1 MKEQAERAE
10 RTERMKNYSRSVKDL
25 YQPGVKRSASQRHGR
40 PDDVEVMLSGGAEA
54 SPAEERKSYLGADA
68 ADGNIKKE
76 IKPRRRSN
84 SMAGSR
90 EAGDPE
96 SNAVAA
102 VNPLAEQH
110 AKRLKVRKSSRVS
123 IGAPEAVKP
132 PRFTPKRKTD

>member
-1 MKEQAERAE
+1 
-10 RTERMKNYSRSVKDL
+10 
-25 YQPGVKRSASQRHGR
+25 
-40 PDDVEVMLSGGAEA
+40 MLSGGAEA
-54 SPAEERKSYLGADA
+54 STAEERKSYVGADA
-68 ADGNIKKE
+68 ADGNLKKE

-90 EAGDPE
+90 GAGDQE
-96 SNAVAA
+96 ENSGASG
-102 VNPLAEQH
+102 NPLAEQH